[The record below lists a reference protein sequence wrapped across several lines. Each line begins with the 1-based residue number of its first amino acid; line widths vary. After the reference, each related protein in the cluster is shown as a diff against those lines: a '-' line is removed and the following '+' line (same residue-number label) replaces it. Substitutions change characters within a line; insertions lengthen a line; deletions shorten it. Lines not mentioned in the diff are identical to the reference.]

1 MSRISS
7 FSLYKCINCGQIHK
21 RPVWGTY
28 RVGNPPNDFGNP
40 TNTHKT
46 CANCG
51 VKQRIKDYLLIG
63 ETEGSGDYTPIRWL
77 IPSEAPPEPKKSIAD
92 ILLGPFK
99 RKRTLDNF
107 QSFKD

>member
-7 FSLYKCINCGQIHK
+7 FTLYKCAPCGQINK

-28 RVGNPPNDFGNP
+28 RIGNPPNDFGVA
-40 TNTHKT
+40 TDTFKT

-63 ETEGSGDYTPIRWL
+63 ETEGSGDYAPIRWL
-77 IPSEAPPEPKKSIAD
+77 IPSEASRKPQKSITD
-92 ILLGPFK
+92 YLLGLFK
-99 RKRTLDNF
+99 EKRTLENF
-107 QSFKD
+107 KSFID